1 MINYN
6 NIIDKWS
13 IRTLML
19 EYTSSFINS
28 ENDEEKDNYTKRF
41 FNQLQYLSNKF
52 DINFN
57 NIFNQYRN

>member
-1 MINYN
+1 
-6 NIIDKWS
+6 
-13 IRTLML
+13 ML

-57 NIFNQYRN
+57 NIFDQYRN